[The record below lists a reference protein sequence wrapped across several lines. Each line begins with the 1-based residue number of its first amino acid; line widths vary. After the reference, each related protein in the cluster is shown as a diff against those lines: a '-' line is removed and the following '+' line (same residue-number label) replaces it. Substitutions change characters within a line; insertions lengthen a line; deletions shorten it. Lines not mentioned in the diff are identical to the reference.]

1 MLGIDCR
8 GLQMSETGWKLD
20 RQITAGL
27 VLAVVLQ
34 TAGALLWA
42 GRTAERMEQ
51 LEARLAAQA
60 PVAERLARLEE
71 QAMANRVTLER
82 IELKLDRESAR

>member
-1 MLGIDCR
+1 MESWR
-8 GLQMSETGWKLD
+8 LD

-27 VLAVVLQ
+27 VFGVMLQ
-34 TAGALLWA
+34 TVGVLLWA
-42 GRTAERMEQ
+42 GRTAERIEQ
-51 LEARLAAQA
+51 LDARLEAQA

-82 IELKLDRESAR
+82 IERKLDREAVR